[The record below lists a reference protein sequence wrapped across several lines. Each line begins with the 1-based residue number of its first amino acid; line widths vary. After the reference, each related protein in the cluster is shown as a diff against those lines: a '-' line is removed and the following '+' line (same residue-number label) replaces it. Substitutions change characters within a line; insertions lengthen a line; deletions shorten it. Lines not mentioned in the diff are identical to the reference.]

1 MVTIKLLVEGGK
13 MTPGPAVAQQLG
25 PMGLNLGQII
35 SDVNEKTGDFKG
47 MNVPVVL
54 EVNPETKEYTISVS
68 SPPVSELLKKE
79 LNLEKASGERLNTV
93 VGNLAFEQVISV
105 AKQKHDN
112 MLSND
117 LMASVKSVLGTCQAM
132 GLIVENKEIKNIN
145 EEVEAGKWD
154 AMVTAGKTDVSPE
167 KRKEL
172 DAYFKD
178 VKAQQEAAARAAAE
192 EAAAA
197 EAEAASAEGA
207 TEGDTEEAAPEGE
220 AAPAEE
226 KPSEEKKE

>member
-35 SDVNEKTGDFKG
+35 SDVNDKTGDFKG
-47 MNVPVVL
+47 MNVPVIL
-54 EVNPETKEYTISVS
+54 EVNAETKEYSISVS

-79 LNLEKASGERLNTV
+79 LKIQKASGSRMTDT
-93 VGNLAFEQVISV
+93 VGNLAFEQIISV

-112 MLSND
+112 MLSNT

-132 GLIVENKEIKNIN
+132 GVLVESKEIKEIN
-145 EEVEAGKWD
+145 DEVAEGKYD
-154 AMVTAGKTDVSPE
+154 TMVEAGKTDVSPE
-167 KRKEL
+167 KKTEL
-172 DAYFKD
+172 DNYFKG
-178 VKAQQEAAARAAAE
+178 VKSSQDAAAAAE

-197 EAEAASAEGA
+197 EAEAAKAPVEG
-207 TEGDTEEAAPEGE
+207 EEAE
-220 AAPAEE
+220 AAEEPA
-226 KPSEEKKE
+226 KE

>member
-13 MTPGPAVAQQLG
+13 MTPGPAIAQQLG

-35 SDVNEKTGDFKG
+35 SDVNEKTTDFKG

-54 EVNPETKEYTISVS
+54 EVNPETKEYSISVS

-79 LNLEKASGERLNTV
+79 LGIEKASAERLKTV

-117 LMASVKSVLGTCQAM
+117 LMASVKSVLGTCQAL
-132 GLIVENKEIKNIN
+132 GLIVENKDIKKVN
-145 EEVEAGKWD
+145 EEVSEGKYD

-167 KRKEL
+167 KKQEL
-172 DAYFKD
+172 EDYFND
-178 VKAQQEAAARAAAE
+178 VKSSQDAAAKVAE

-197 EAEAASAEGA
+197 EEAAKAEASTPA
-207 TEGDTEEAAPEGE
+207 EGE
-220 AAPAEE
+220 AEGGEATGAGAVPAEE
-226 KPSEEKKE
+226 KKE

>member
-1 MVTIKLLVEGGK
+1 

-35 SDVNEKTGDFKG
+35 SDVNDKTADFKG
-47 MNVPVVL
+47 MNVPVIL
-54 EVNPETKEYTISVS
+54 DVNPDTKEYTISVS

-79 LNLEKASGERLNTV
+79 AGLEKASGERIKTV

-117 LMASVKSVLGTCQAM
+117 LKASVLSVLGTCQAM
-132 GLIVENKEIKNIN
+132 GIIVESKEIISVNA
-145 EEVEAGKWD
+145 EVKEGKYDAMIEAGKTEVD
-154 AMVTAGKTDVSPE
+154 AE
-167 KRKEL
+167 KKAEL
-172 DAYFKD
+172 EDYFKNI
-178 VKAQQEAAARAAAE
+178 KTRQEAAAKVAE

-197 EAEAASAEGA
+197 EAEASAKPVG
-207 TEGDTEEAAPEGE
+207 GEAPVEGE
-220 AAPAEE
+220 SPAEE
-226 KPSEEKKE
+226 PSKE